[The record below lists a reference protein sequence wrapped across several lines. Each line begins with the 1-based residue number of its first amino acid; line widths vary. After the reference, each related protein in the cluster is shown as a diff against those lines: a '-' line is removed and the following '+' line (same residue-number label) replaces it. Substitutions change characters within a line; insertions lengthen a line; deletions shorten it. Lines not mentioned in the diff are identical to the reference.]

1 MKALLWKVLSQ
12 VTPGLLIAFN
22 LYIWAAGPAHAGGLL
37 YRDAATGRWVKIAA
51 EGDIVAGGA
60 LAGRTF
66 ATVYRPSVDVYVGG
80 GSCGG
85 ATVQLTAFEASVDG
99 DDPDRGLFLYDV
111 SSGTLID
118 VAIEDAAAPIGGTWS
133 AFLNPKVVIDTSAA
147 CTAHVIFV
155 GLTDSPDGEGLFDA
169 AFSIPALTPLGTT
182 VLAEAGVTVPPGPFP
197 VASTFYKFRGE
208 LGARQPVAGT
218 IVLAFRAEARHGGV
232 TNDDDSGVFAGVLG
246 STLSTVAREGVSCGT
261 PGWAGAGPAY
271 GEFDDHLQVDVVGLT
286 PAAVYRALSVDGPSS
301 DTDTAIE
308 LSTGCSL
315 ATVIAAEGGA
325 TPIGGTYDHFDGDA
339 AVAASSARLAFAAKV
354 EGLGDIKRA
363 IFHGVGA
370 PPIGAV
376 ARVSLPDTSI
386 GNVSIVYEGDPLAV
400 NDVAGDVVFSARVD
414 GYGKPGLFLFSY
426 GSVVPAELTTFLGEA
441 PSIDSVGNMA
451 AIF

>member
-1 MKALLWKVLSQ
+1 LTGFSLCS
-12 VTPGLLIAFN
+12 G
-22 LYIWAAGPAHAGGLL
+22 AAAPAHADGVL
-37 YRDAATGRWVKIAA
+37 YREAATGRWVKIAA

-60 LAGRTF
+60 LAGRAF
-66 ATVYRPSVDVYVGG
+66 SGVSRPSVDVYVGG

-111 SSGTLID
+111 ASGTLID

-155 GLTDSPDGEGLFDA
+155 GLADSPDGEGLFDV
-169 AFSIPALTPLGTT
+169 AFSIPSLTPLGTT

-197 VASTFYKFRGE
+197 VGSTFYKFRGE

-218 IVLAFRAEARHGGV
+218 VVLAFRAEAREGGV
-232 TNDDDSGVFAGVLG
+232 GSDDDSGIFAGVLG
-246 STLSTVAREGVSCGT
+246 SGFATVAREGTSCDT
-261 PGWAGAGPAY
+261 PAWAGAGPAY
-271 GEFDDHLQVDVVGLT
+271 GEFGDNLQIDVVGVT
-286 PAAVYRALSVDGPSS
+286 PAAVYRASSVGGVSN

-325 TPIGGTYDHFDGDA
+325 TPIGGTYYHFDGDA

-354 EGLGDIKRA
+354 NGLGDIKRA

-370 PPIGAV
+370 PPVGAV
-376 ARVSLPDTSI
+376 ARTSMPDTSI
-386 GNVSIVYEGDPLAV
+386 GEVSLIDEDAAIMAV
-400 NDVAGDVVFSARVD
+400 NDVAGDVVFNARVD
-414 GYGKPGLFLFSY
+414 GYGKGGLFFFSY
-426 GSVVPAELTTFLGEA
+426 GSVVPAELTTFLGEE